1 MYKVINRLS
10 SFYDFIE
17 KVWKSDKSQRN
28 ASLTVVITFLGSILL
43 VQLNIWGL
51 IPEFLH
57 LYLPSNH
64 FWAIEVAFLV
74 LLFFEVLSIIFYLPR
89 SVSGS
94 LVKQLEVVTLIFL
107 RQAFKEFNNFS
118 EPITWESTYSTLG
131 SMSAHAG
138 GAVLLFAGI
147 YLIRRMQMHKR
158 ITIDD
163 NEQHRFIQIKKII
176 ALGLLLA
183 FGFLAVQDSVFYLLH
198 YQTYTFFKVFYTILI
213 FTDILIVLVSL
224 RYSSSYIVLFRNSG
238 FALGTVFL
246 RIALTAPVYYNVIVG
261 LFAVV
266 FIIFLT
272 FFYNRFRLAELKEC
286 DDSIKSFKSFNS

>member
-1 MYKVINRLS
+1 MDRIINRLS

-17 KVWKSDKSQRN
+17 KIWKSDKSQRK
-28 ASLTVVITFLGSILL
+28 ASLTVVITFLVAI
-43 VQLNIWGL
+43 VVIQLNIWGL

-57 LYLPSNH
+57 LYLPKNH

-74 LLFFEVLSIIFYLPR
+74 LLFFEVLSIIFYLPK

-138 GAVLLFAGI
+138 GALLLFAGI

-163 NEQHRFIQIKKII
+163 KEQHRFIQFKKII
-176 ALGLLLA
+176 ALGLLIA
-183 FGFLAVQDSVFYLLH
+183 FGFLAIQDSVFYFLN

-224 RYSSSYIVLFRNSG
+224 RYSASYIVLFRNSG

-246 RIALTAPVYYNVIVG
+246 RIALTAPVYYNVAVG
-261 LFAVV
+261 LFAVI
-266 FIIFLT
+266 FIIVLT

-286 DDSIKSFKSFNS
+286 DDSIKNFKSFNH